1 MIYLL
6 KNGEGISMREI
17 TTSIYTFEDIIKGN
31 CIYVDKTRYIY
42 QLLKKAKAQIFC
54 SRPRRF
60 GKSLTVS
67 TLEAIFNGKRELFK
81 GLYIDGTD
89 YDWSIHPVIHI
100 DFANG
105 NVQTLELLTLTI
117 LDALRATA
125 KSYGVSLQGNDP
137 VLAFR
142 ELIEQLYDKT
152 GSCVVLLIDEYD
164 KPILEHIGSMKDAEQ
179 YRDFIANF
187 YQIIKGSERYLRFTF
202 VTGITKFSKVS
213 IFSKLNNLYDIS
225 MDSEYSTMFG
235 YTQEE
240 LEANFA
246 EYIDAAVKKKLE
258 DDDGTVLDR
267 RRLLDH
273 LREWYDGF
281 CFAPG
286 CPSVYNPVSIGSFF
300 QMHFMFKNYWY
311 DTGTPTF
318 LMKVMRHNHLTVLDI
333 ANITLSETALSSF
346 DLADVMTHGLEDQR
360 IAQLLLQSG
369 YLTIAGLKRRTP
381 ELIYRLR
388 FPNHEVAYSF
398 EKNLL
403 SAYAASA
410 RPSDY
415 VEEILDAADEGNTL
429 GMINALKGFFSALPY
444 DIQIPEEK
452 YYQSIVYTIFRMCGL
467 SMNAEVKTNIGR
479 IDGVL
484 DAGEH
489 LYIIEFKL
497 NKSADAA
504 LNQIDEKA
512 YADGF
517 IIPAKE
523 KDQVVHKLGI
533 NFCYD
538 EKLRN
543 IADWKEDIIG
553 K

>member
-1 MIYLL
+1 
-6 KNGEGISMREI
+6 MREI

-67 TLEAIFNGKRELFK
+67 TLEAIFKGKRELFK

-152 GSCVVLLIDEYD
+152 GSGVVLLIDEYD

>member
-1 MIYLL
+1 
-6 KNGEGISMREI
+6 MREI

-67 TLEAIFNGKRELFK
+67 TLEAIFKGKRELFK

-89 YDWSIHPVIHI
+89 YDWFIHPVIHI

-213 IFSKLNNLYDIS
+213 IFSKLNNLDDITMNPS
-225 MDSEYSTMFG
+225 YGTMFG

-240 LEANFA
+240 LEENFS
-246 EYIDAAVKKKLE
+246 EYIDKAVDDTGMKRDKLLSE
-258 DDDGTVLDR
+258 IKN
-267 RRLLDH
+267 
-273 LREWYDGF
+273 WYDGF
-281 CFAPG
+281 TFADKS
-286 CPSVYNPVSIGSFF
+286 PSVYNPVSIGSFF
-300 QMHFMFKNYWY
+300 NNDSDFENYWFA
-311 DTGTPTF
+311 TGTPTF
-318 LMKVMRHNHLTVLDI
+318 LMKLLKSNHIVLSDLPKRTLNGTSFNTFNLT
-333 ANITLSETALSSF
+333 
-346 DLADVMTHGLEDQR
+346 DLAQTSPDDERLT
-360 IAQLLLQSG
+360 QLLYQTG
-369 YLTIAGLKRRTP
+369 YLTIDKLLWRRPDKVYQLK
-381 ELIYRLR
+381 
-388 FPNHEVAYSF
+388 FPNFEVSYSF
-398 EKNLL
+398 AQNLL
-403 SAYAASA
+403 SAYAPKASA
-410 RPSDY
+410 SDN
-415 VEEILDAADEGNTL
+415 VTKIRLAAMSGDTAS
-429 GMINALKGFFSALPY
+429 MIEHLKGFFSALPY
-444 DIQIPEEK
+444 DIQVKEEK
-452 YYQSIVYTIFRMCGL
+452 YYQSIVYTIFRMCD
-467 SMNAEVKTNIGR
+467 MKMITEVTTSLGR

-484 DAGEH
+484 DAGKH

-512 YADGF
+512 YAEGF
-517 IIPAKE
+517 ILPAKE
-523 KDQVVHKLGI
+523 KGQVVHKLGI

-543 IADWKEDIIG
+543 IADWKEDIIDG
-553 K
+553 